1 MFRFL
6 LLLLVLVGLS
16 SLGAHAQKVLEQKAA
31 ISAGQ
36 RLNLE
41 LKQASTIKIHA
52 GSGSQVVL
60 RATATINGGQ
70 LNDALL
76 LTTSKTNEGVTITS
90 AFDDNLVKTS
100 RSIECPEGQGYTQW
114 GGSWRNGKAEGPAL
128 CFKIEIDVTVP
139 AGVAVRVN
147 TISGNIE
154 VTDLTAPLEAKSISG
169 FVDVSWPARQ
179 GAEVAFKTIT
189 GEVYTDQE
197 IAFANRKENPIVGY
211 QLRGTLGSTGGP
223 AVRLESI
230 SGDVFFRKRK

>member
-6 LLLLVLVGLS
+6 LLLSVLVGLS

-31 ISAGQ
+31 LSAGQ

-41 LKQASTIKIHA
+41 LKQASAIRIHA

-60 RATATINGGQ
+60 RATATINDGQ

-76 LTTSKTNEGVTITS
+76 LTTSKTADGVTIAS
-90 AFDDNLVKTS
+90 SFDDNLVKNS
-100 RSIECPEGQGYTQW
+100 QGADCPEGQGYTRW
-114 GGSWRNGKAEGPAL
+114 GGNWRNGKAEGPAL
-128 CFKIEIDVTVP
+128 CFKIEIDVAVP

-179 GAEVAFKTIT
+179 GAEVAFKSIS
-189 GEVYTDQE
+189 GEVYTDQD
-197 IAFANRKENPIVGY
+197 IAFVNRKENPIVGY
-211 QLRGTLGSTGGP
+211 QLRGTLGSSGP

-230 SGDVFFRKRK
+230 SGNVFFRKRK

>member
-31 ISAGQ
+31 LSAGQ

-41 LKQASTIKIHA
+41 LKQASAIRIHA

-76 LTTSKTNEGVTITS
+76 LATSKTAEGVTITS
-90 AFDDNLVKTS
+90 SFDDNLVKNS
-100 RSIECPEGQGYTQW
+100 QGADCPEGQGYTRW
-114 GGSWRNGKAEGPAL
+114 GGNWRNGKAEGQAL
-128 CFKIEIDVTVP
+128 CFKIEIDVAVP
-139 AGVAVRVN
+139 AGVAVHVN

-189 GEVYTDQE
+189 GEVYTDQD
-197 IAFANRKENPIVGY
+197 IAFVNRKENPIVGY
-211 QLRGTLGSTGGP
+211 QLRGTLGSSGP